1 MLALNPEPLSL
12 DPSCIEKWI
21 LTRSKVNRLGFS
33 VTWGRKTVEIT
44 LGLAASR
51 FRFRL
56 GGGVVGFGLR
66 LCLQLG
72 FGWGSGFGVHVAYVG
87 YGGLRL
93 NSWESRSI

>member
-56 GGGVVGFGLR
+56 GRGGCRFRAQVVFAVRVWLGIRVWRSCGLCR
-66 LCLQLG
+66 IWR
-72 FGWGSGFGVHVAYVG
+72 FTT
-87 YGGLRL
+87 
-93 NSWESRSI
+93 